1 MDAKPFV
8 CKKLRAVMRAE
19 QETPQQNGNNP
30 AVAVGIISCKI
41 FRAHQRRG
49 ETFFYFKIFI
59 QQVGESSERIDEQN
73 GTDSAVKQGEESR
86 KKPVKRIRSITPVE
100 LEVELRE
107 QPSQQNGNDPA
118 VKQGKISKK
127 EPAKQRNRR
136 SSQGSYNTEQN
147 ISRTSP
153 HEQESREKPV
163 KQNGIGTPVKK
174 KEELRGRLPEQK
186 KGKPVVQEDGS
197 IRYHLPYVTSDKRN
211 DIVDLHTLSDRLWCV
226 ACDLPISLMNITGV
240 KVDGLVR
247 IYDVHCQICDNVWA
261 VPTSGHCR
269 DYVSQAS
276 TSVATPS
283 TSQGIGS
290 NSVANGSGSFV
301 VPSTSQGIG
310 SNSVANGSGSFVV
323 PSTSQGIGSNS
334 VEREYDRVI
343 MTSPLKLK
351 LIRSPAKQASTAPMT
366 GAASTSKASTSA
378 TETSTEAP
386 KVENKVEGVYLRVE
400 GRHIIDLGRLATKLW
415 CENCRLPLSLR
426 HVLKY
431 HVEGLVVIFRVHCRK
446 CRAEVVAETSSKEYN
461 EKLYK
466 INELALLGIG
476 QHSKKVMDKVFES
489 MKLLPIPPELELFE
503 TSHQENEE
511 TPRPAEAGEE
521 NVVTLESDDESSD

>member
-1 MDAKPFV
+1 MEAEPFV
-8 CKKLRAVMRAE
+8 CKKLRAVNRAG
-19 QETPQQNGNNP
+19 QETPQQNENNP
-30 AVAVGIISCKI
+30 AVA
-41 FRAHQRRG
+41 QEG
-49 ETFFYFKIFI
+49 ESTE
-59 QQVGESSERIDEQN
+59 QLPEPNGNDATVEVGESSERIDEQN
-73 GTDSAVKQGEESR
+73 GTDGAVKPGEESR

-100 LEVELRE
+100 LEVELME

-127 EPAKQRNRR
+127 EPAKQNGTDGAVR
-136 SSQGSYNTEQN
+136 G
-147 ISRTSP
+147 
-153 HEQESREKPV
+153 QESRENPV
-163 KQNGIGTPVKK
+163 KPNGIGTPIKK
-174 KEELRGRLPEQK
+174 QEELRKQLPEQK
-186 KGKPVVQEDGS
+186 KGKPVLQGDGS
-197 IRYHLPYVTSDKRN
+197 IRYHRPYVTSDRRN
-211 DIVDLHTLSDRLWCV
+211 DIVDLHTLSDGLWCV
-226 ACDLPISLMNITGV
+226 ECDLPISLMNITGV
-240 KVDGLVR
+240 KVNGLVR
-247 IYDVHCQICDNVWA
+247 IYEVHCQICDKVCE

-276 TSVATPS
+276 TSVANGSDSSATPS

-290 NSVANGSGSFV
+290 NSVANGSGTFV

-310 SNSVANGSGSFVV
+310 SNSVANDSGLFVV

-351 LIRSPAKQASTAPMT
+351 LIRSPAKQASTAPTT
-366 GAASTSKASTSA
+366 GPASTSKASTSA

-400 GRHIIDLGRLATKLW
+400 GRHIINLGWLATKLW

-446 CRAEVVAETSSKEYN
+446 CRAEVVAETSSKKDN
-461 EKLYK
+461 KKLYE
-466 INELALLGIG
+466 INELALLGIKD
-476 QHSKKVMDKVFES
+476 HEKEVMDKVFES

-511 TPRPAEAGEE
+511 TPRPVEAGEENVVNPRPKEAREE
-521 NVVTLESDDESSD
+521 NVVTLESDDDSSD